1 LRRHFDIVVTTQEF
15 QHLGAVSSEFRS
27 HAAAILQESMLLLLL
42 LLLLLR
48 GSPVKTPPVKTT
60 SGQNS
65 PGQH

>member
-42 LLLLLR
+42 LLLR
-48 GSPVKTPPVKTT
+48 GLPVKTPPVKTT

-65 PGQH
+65 PGQD

>member
-42 LLLLLR
+42 LR
-48 GSPVKTPPVKTT
+48 GLPVKTPPVKTT

-65 PGQH
+65 PGQD